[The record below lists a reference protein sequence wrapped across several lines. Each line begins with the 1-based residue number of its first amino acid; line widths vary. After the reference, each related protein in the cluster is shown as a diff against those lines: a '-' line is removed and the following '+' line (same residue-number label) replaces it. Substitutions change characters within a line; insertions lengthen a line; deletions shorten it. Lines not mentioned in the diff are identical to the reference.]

1 MTMRKH
7 PASTFHGL
15 SECPPNILFLHTTKF
30 VVLIAVALLARATPL
45 MAQQQTPYR
54 YFRTGA
60 PKDVK
65 TITEPG
71 FALMGGG
78 KDLDEAF
85 RWMCIRSG
93 GGDFLVLRATGTDD
107 YNPYIQGTCK
117 VNSVST
123 LIVPSR
129 AAAAD
134 PFVLAAIR
142 DAAAIFIAGGDQAN
156 YVRFWK
162 GSPLQN
168 ALNDAIHRGAP
179 IGGTSAGLAV
189 LGGFIYS
196 AQNDMPQGPD
206 LSSQAALTD
215 PYTRQ
220 LVIAHGF
227 LDIRAL
233 ENTVTDTH
241 FASRDRMGRLL
252 TFMARIDG
260 DQGLSSIRGIGVDEQ
275 TAFLARPDGQ
285 GKVVGAGAVY
295 FLFAPTRPIVLS
307 AGRPLDFYNIA
318 AQKVVAGGGFDLK
331 TWTGGEG
338 TTRYFLDVDAGTIHS
353 SQTGNSI
360 Y

>member
-1 MTMRKH
+1 MRKH
-7 PASTFHGL
+7 PARTFHGPL
-15 SECPPNILFLHTTKF
+15 EYSPNIIFLHTTKL

-45 MAQQQTPYR
+45 LAQQQTPYR

-60 PKDVK
+60 PKDVRAVTK
-65 TITEPG
+65 PG

-107 YNPYIQGTCK
+107 YNPYIQKTCK
-117 VNSVST
+117 VNSVAT

-129 AAAAD
+129 KAAAD
-134 PFVLAAIR
+134 PFVIAAIR
-142 DAAAIFIAGGDQAN
+142 DAAAIFIAGGDQAD
-156 YVRFWK
+156 YVRIWK
-162 GSPLQN
+162 GTPLQN
-168 ALNDAIHRGAP
+168 VLNGAIHRGAP
-179 IGGTSAGLAV
+179 IGGTSAGMAV
-189 LGGFIYS
+189 LGEFIYS
-196 AQNDMPQGPD
+196 AQNDMPQRPD

-233 ENTVTDTH
+233 QNTITDTH
-241 FASRDRMGRLL
+241 FVSRNRMGRLL
-252 TFMARIDG
+252 TFMARTYG
-260 DQGLSSIRGIGVDEQ
+260 DQGRSSIRGIGVDEQ
-275 TAFLARPDGQ
+275 TAFLAGPDGH

-295 FLFAPTRPIVLS
+295 FLFAPTRPTVLK
-307 AGRPLDFYNIA
+307 AGRPLGFYNIS
-318 AQKVVAGGGFDLK
+318 AQKVVAGGSFDLK

-338 TTRYFLDVDAGTIHS
+338 TTHYFLNVDAGTIRS